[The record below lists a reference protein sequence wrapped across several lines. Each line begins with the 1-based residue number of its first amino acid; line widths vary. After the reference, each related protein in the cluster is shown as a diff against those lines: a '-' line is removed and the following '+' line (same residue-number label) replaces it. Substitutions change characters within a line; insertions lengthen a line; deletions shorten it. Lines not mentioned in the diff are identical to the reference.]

1 MKMEATMYNDELQ
14 QGSMKD
20 LKRPMTLDFLA
31 GKPKRARIAATNPA
45 LLASPDL
52 NMLKLASPEL
62 ERLIIQQNGM
72 ITTPTPTQF
81 ICPKYVT
88 EEQEAY
94 ARGFVDALENLH
106 KSTSSYNDE
115 ESQHSQDA
123 SESNDSYS
131 YASSQ
136 QTVSYSQVP
145 QTYTTLSTVTS
156 LSSMQNINSSVS
168 SMLPNSFAESRS
180 VSSIPQQNT
189 LAFIK
194 DEPQTV
200 PSYPAS
206 ISSSPP
212 MSPINMESQEI
223 IKVERKRARNRIAAR
238 KCRHR
243 KLERIA
249 RLEDKVSELKS
260 QNSNLSNTASTLRE
274 QVMCLKQQILEH
286 VKSGCQV
293 MMSQNLTF

>member
-1 MKMEATMYNDELQ
+1 MYNDDLQ

-106 KSTSSYNDE
+106 KTTSNYDE
-115 ESQHSQDA
+115 DSQDATA

-131 YASSQ
+131 SYPTSQ
-136 QTVSYSQVP
+136 AVSYSQIP

-156 LSSMQNINSSVS
+156 LSSMQNINSSVN
-168 SMLPNSFAESRS
+168 SMLPNSYAESRAA
-180 VSSIPQQNT
+180 SSIPLQNS
-189 LAFIK
+189 LPYIK

-200 PSYPAS
+200 PASYPNS
-206 ISSSPP
+206 ICSSPP
-212 MSPINMESQEI
+212 MSPINMESQEK

-249 RLEDKVSELKS
+249 RLEDKVNELKS
-260 QNSNLSNTASTLRE
+260 QNSNLTNTASSLRD
-274 QVMCLKQQILEH
+274 QVACLKQQILEH